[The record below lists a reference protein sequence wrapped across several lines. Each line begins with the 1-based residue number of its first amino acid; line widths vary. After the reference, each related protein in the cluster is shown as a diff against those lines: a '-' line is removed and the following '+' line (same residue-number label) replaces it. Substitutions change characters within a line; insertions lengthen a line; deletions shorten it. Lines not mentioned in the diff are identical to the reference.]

1 MGGQDK
7 TCVKVNE
14 VAVEQRR
21 RRKQGRSNEVDLAM
35 TLALESFLPEDTTQY
50 YYYQVFDRLF
60 YDFFH
65 KLNRSDMPRQKIQF
79 FQHLLFNEIYLFCR
93 AA

>member
-50 YYYQVFDRLF
+50 YYYQVFNRLF
-60 YDFFH
+60 YEFFH
-65 KLNRSDMPRQKIQF
+65 KLDQSDMPRQKFNF
-79 FQHLLFNEIYLFCR
+79 FMKSTFSAGRPDNPKL
-93 AA
+93 